1 MSMVGVGKVEK
12 GIVMYIGAD
21 GKGYRKP
28 VMMTA
33 PELKEIPVVLHNVPQ
48 PTIPE
53 FVHSRKHRYTMPAPV
68 QAKPASV
75 IQFPRA
81 VSHKNKSKRKY
92 NPINIILDYFFPEAK
107 PSN

>member
-1 MSMVGVGKVEK
+1 MTMVGVGKVQN
-12 GIVMYIGAD
+12 GIAMYIGAD

-28 VMMTA
+28 VIVQA
-33 PELKEIPVVLHNVPQ
+33 PKLKEVPVHLHNVPQ

-53 FVHSRKHRYTMPAPV
+53 FVHSRKHRYTMPEPV
-68 QAKPASV
+68 QAKPATV

-81 VSHKNKSKRKY
+81 VSHKKRKSY
-92 NPINIILDYFFPEAK
+92 NPINILLDYFFPEAK